1 MILGE
6 NRQYSPDEAEFG
18 PMKMR
23 RKGGNL
29 EVAARISNI
38 NMNDFHDPAAYITG
52 GKATSYS
59 ASLKYADSK
68 GQITKGGKP
77 LSEVMPSG
85 IDFNVFQL
93 RTMISF

>member
-1 MILGE
+1 MKNAVFNGWYATASYMILGE
-6 NRQYSPDEAEFG
+6 NRQYPPDEAEFG

-59 ASLKYADSK
+59 ASLNW
-68 GQITKGGKP
+68 
-77 LSEVMPSG
+77 
-85 IDFNVFQL
+85 F
-93 RTMISF
+93 